1 MPSANTPSGSN
12 DTDRQTRNTS
22 HRRTQIRASPRASVY
37 TGRTDQPC
45 CLCENPETSH
55 RIAVPPRA
63 IQLMDNGE
71 PIAWRDV
78 TGPVTLEFC
87 DDDWETVAELVLE
100 LGMQPLERCNAA
112 RADFD
117 LRADFEA
124 LLNDTRSEPDQTALE
139 QRLLDSA
146 ADTLAAADD
155 PHTERRDL
163 VEARLVQLAAVEL
176 DLLATDPRRG

>member
-1 MPSANTPSGSN
+1 M
-12 DTDRQTRNTS
+12 
-22 HRRTQIRASPRASVY
+22 Y

-45 CLCENPETSH
+45 CLCETPETTH

-63 IQLMDNGE
+63 IQLLANGD

-87 DDDWETVAELVLE
+87 EDDWETVRELVLGMDMHP
-100 LGMQPLERCNAA
+100 LGRCNAA

-124 LLNDTRSEPDQTALE
+124 LLNDTHEAVDQTELE
-139 QRLLDSA
+139 ERMLADA
-146 ADTLAAADD
+146 ADTLAARDD
-155 PHTERRDL
+155 PHTEPRDL
-163 VEARLVQLAAVEL
+163 VEARVVQLALVEL
-176 DLLATDPRRG
+176 GVLASDPVRSESV